1 MVLRKIAF
9 SSLERSGGMILSFSE
24 GKFISQRGQLNY
36 QEVLDDFPTAHTIR
50 ILTYNISKSKKYDEL
65 LEKLKNNTT
74 ADIQLIT
81 NIPSRMEKYYDSS
94 AGKNKRSSARRNI
107 QIYVSKLNPKQFS
120 EKFSPFFNFNN
131 HAKIIGTENV
141 VYIGS
146 ANYSNESTDNI
157 ETGVIIYDKIFI
169 QDLYSQFFNSVKQES
184 TSYLDDDFNEFR
196 LFIISLYFKFEH
208 HHTKILTDLFT
219 GYGQEGYTLSYTI
232 FMDTTDLDN
241 LYRDLEEVESIYSSI
256 DDFYD
261 KSNTTYNAE
270 IQIIKDK
277 FENIDIKSL
286 MKTIEEGGTLYR
298 LVAYDGDQTA
308 SDILQEEIDAVDEAL
323 EMYAEDAADQAAQF
337 YDFLRNDFLEES
349 DSFLEEIEKIISAL
363 DSANLFV
370 EKWKNTKINPVI
382 DNT

>member
-24 GKFISQRGQLNY
+24 GKLISQRGQLNY
-36 QEVLDDFPTAHTIR
+36 QEVLDDFSTAHTIR
-50 ILTYNISKSKKYDEL
+50 ILTYNISKNKKYDEL
-65 LEKLKNNTT
+65 LEKLKSNTN
-74 ADIQLIT
+74 ADIQFIT
-81 NIPSRMEKYYDSS
+81 NIPSRMEEYYDSN
-94 AGKNKRSSARRNI
+94 AGKNMRSSARRNI
-107 QIYVSKLNPKQFS
+107 QTYVSKLNPEQFS
-120 EKFSPFFNFNN
+120 EKFFPFFNFNN

-157 ETGVIIYDKIFI
+157 EAGVIIRDKIFI
-169 QDLYSQFFNSVKQES
+169 QNLYSQFFNSVKQES

-196 LFIISLYFKFEH
+196 LLIISLYFKFEH

-219 GYGQEGYTLSYTI
+219 GYGQEGYTLSYTV

-241 LYRDLEEVESIYSSI
+241 LYRDLEEIESVYSSI

-261 KSNTTYNAE
+261 KSNTAYNAE
-270 IQIIKDK
+270 LQTLKDE

-286 MKTIEEGGTLYR
+286 METVEEGGTLYR
-298 LVAYDGDQTA
+298 LVAYDSDQIS
-308 SDILQEEIDAVDEAL
+308 SDILQEKIDAVDEDL
-323 EMYAEDAADQAAQF
+323 EIYAEDAADQAAKF
-337 YDFLRNDFLEES
+337 YDFLRDDFLEES

-363 DSANLFV
+363 NSANRFV
-370 EKWKNTKINPVI
+370 EKWKNTKINPAI

>member
-81 NIPSRMEKYYDSS
+81 NIPSRMEKYYDSN

-107 QIYVSKLNPKQFS
+107 QTYVSKLNPEQFS
-120 EKFSPFFNFNN
+120 EKFFPFFNFNN

-157 ETGVIIYDKIFI
+157 ETGVIIRDKIFI
-169 QDLYSQFFNSVKQES
+169 QNLYSQFFNSVKQES

-196 LFIISLYFKFEH
+196 LLIISLYFKFEH

-219 GYGQEGYTLSYTI
+219 SYGQEGYTLSYTV

-241 LYRDLEEVESIYSSI
+241 LYRDLEEIESVYSSI

-261 KSNTTYNAE
+261 KSNTAYNAE
-270 IQIIKDK
+270 LQTLKDE

-286 MKTIEEGGTLYR
+286 METVEEGGTLYR
-298 LVAYDGDQTA
+298 LVAYDSDQTA
-308 SDILQEEIDAVDEAL
+308 SDILQEEIDAVDEDL

-363 DSANLFV
+363 DSANRFV